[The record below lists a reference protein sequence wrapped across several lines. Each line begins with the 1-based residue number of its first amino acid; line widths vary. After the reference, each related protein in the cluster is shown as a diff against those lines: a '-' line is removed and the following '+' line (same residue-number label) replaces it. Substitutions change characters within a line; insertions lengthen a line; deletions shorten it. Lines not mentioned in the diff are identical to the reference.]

1 MPIISI
7 IMPAYN
13 KAPYIA
19 EALDSVI
26 AQTITDWEC
35 IVVNDGST
43 DNTEEIVLS
52 YVSREPRI
60 KYFVQPNQGVSDAR
74 NNGIKESSG
83 EYILPLDADDVI
95 APTYIEK
102 ALAYFENYP
111 DTKLVYCKEK
121 PFGVNDSSRLPPYK
135 YEDFIWSNCIFCSAI
150 YRKKDFE
157 RIGGYNSSMSVSYGL
172 EDWDFWLR
180 LLDSTARVYQIPEEL
195 FLYRKI
201 YNGRSVDREQNL
213 SNALSMIYQN
223 NMSIYEPYMK
233 YIIEYRNKATER
245 DYYKNALES
254 VLHSKKY
261 KIGKMITKPFTFLS
275 SLFRKKQVQTC

>member
-13 KAPYIA
+13 KASFIS

-26 AQTITDWEC
+26 AQTFTDWEC

-43 DNTEEIVLS
+43 DNTEEIVLP
-52 YVSREPRI
+52 YVNREPRI
-60 KYFVQPNQGVSDAR
+60 KYFAQPNQGVSCAR
-74 NNGIKESSG
+74 NKGIKESIG
-83 EYILPLDADDVI
+83 EYILPLDADDMIVS
-95 APTYIEK
+95 TYVEK
-102 ALAYFENYP
+102 ALAYFEKFP
-111 DTKLVYCKEK
+111 DTKLVYCKERLY
-121 PFGVNDSSRLPPYK
+121 GVNDSSRLPPYK

-157 RIGGYNSSMSVSYGL
+157 RIGGYNPILSVSYGL

-180 LLDSTARVYQIPEEL
+180 LLGPTDRVYQIPEEL
-195 FLYRKI
+195 FLYRRV
-201 YNGRSVDREQNL
+201 YNGRSIDREQNL

-223 NMSIYEPYMK
+223 NMRIYEPYMK
-233 YIIEYRNKATER
+233 YIIEYRNKAAER

-254 VLHSKKY
+254 VLHSRKY
-261 KIGKMITKPFTFLS
+261 KIGKMIVNPFIFLS
-275 SLFRKKQVQTC
+275 SLFKKK